1 MTRHALEADLRQLS
15 DLDLLSRTERLA
27 RLERAT
33 TLRLLHHLNE
43 IARRKLYLE
52 LGFGSLYDYSI
63 RRLQYSGSS
72 ACRRIQAAR
81 CIREHPEVLAL
92 LEAGELDLGTVYLIE
107 RVLTEENCAEILA
120 RVRGRSYREV
130 KRVVAEYTPPV
141 VVEERIEPV
150 RTFVTPANI
159 DGVLFERD
167 CARRGPYPRTPGDGS
182 WVVSEQKMAV
192 QFLASEELMAKYEQV
207 KALLSHR
214 HPDATFAEVL
224 EVLLGEYLERHSPE
238 ARRRRREARRVAA
251 QPSAKAGGKFSTVGA
266 GGNGMHPEH
275 RTRHVPAAV
284 RDEVF
289 VRDDARCTYVGPNG
303 NRCESRHALQIDHI
317 RPHAAGGGNDASN
330 LRLLCAGHNRLA
342 AEQTLGKH
350 VMERYWKRE

>member
-1 MTRHALEADLRQLS
+1 MIRHALEADLRRLS

-52 LGFGSLYDYSI
+52 LGFGSLYDYCI
-63 RRLQYSGSS
+63 RRLHYSGSS

-81 CIREHPEVLAL
+81 CIREHPEVLGL
-92 LEAGELDLGTVYLIE
+92 VEAGELDLGTVYLIE

-120 RVRGRSYREV
+120 RVSGRSYREV
-130 KRVVAEYTPPV
+130 KRVVAEYGAPV

-159 DGVLFERD
+159 DAVVFEREI
-167 CARRGPYPRTPGDGS
+167 ARHVPHMEPRVGES
-182 WVVSEQKMAV
+182 WVVTEQKMAV
-192 QFLASEELMAKYEQV
+192 TFLASNELLEKYEQA
-207 KALLSHR
+207 KALLSHS

-238 ARRRRREARRVAA
+238 ARQRRREARRAA
-251 QPSAKAGGKFSTVGA
+251 TTMAAGGKSSTVGA
-266 GGNGMHPEH
+266 GGNGTRDP
-275 RTRHVPAAV
+275 RATRHVPAAV

-289 VRDDARCTYVGPNG
+289 VRDDARCAYVAPNG
-303 NRCESRHALQIDHI
+303 TRCESRHALQIDHI
-317 RPHAAGGGNDASN
+317 RPFAAGGAHDPTN

-342 AEQTLGKH
+342 AEQMLGRH
-350 VMERYWKRE
+350 VMERYWKREQ

>member
-1 MTRHALEADLRQLS
+1 
-15 DLDLLSRTERLA
+15 
-27 RLERAT
+27 
-33 TLRLLHHLNE
+33 
-43 IARRKLYLE
+43 
-52 LGFGSLYDYSI
+52 YDYCV
-63 RRLQYSGSS
+63 RRLRYSGSS

-92 LEAGELDLGTVYLIE
+92 LEAGELDLGTVHLIE

-130 KRVVAEYTPPV
+130 KRVVAEYTPTV

-150 RTFVTPANI
+150 RTFVTPANV
-159 DGVLFERD
+159 DAVVFEREI
-167 CARRGPYPRTPGDGS
+167 ARHVPHMEPRVTGS

-207 KALLSHR
+207 KALLSHS
-214 HPDATFAEVL
+214 HPDATFVEVL

-238 ARRRRREARRVAA
+238 ARQRRREVRRVAA

-266 GGNGMHPEH
+266 GGNGTRDP
-275 RTRHVPAAV
+275 RATRHVPAAV

-289 VRDDARCTYVGPNG
+289 VRDEAQCTYVAPGG
-303 NRCESRHALQIDHI
+303 TRCESRHALEIDHI
-317 RPHAAGGGNDASN
+317 RPFAAGGTHDPSN
-330 LRLLCAGHNRLA
+330 LRLLRCAQPPGRGADTGKARDGAILEAGIMSRGGTA
-342 AEQTLGKH
+342 AMKPRHGLEAGLLLQ
-350 VMERYWKRE
+350 R